1 MNMGNITETKTG
13 ILMDP
18 RPEVIINLP
27 LIYGI
32 PR

>member
-18 RPEVIINLP
+18 RPEGVIILP